1 MKNSEETIAKVM
13 AGLRD
18 GEQAVGMESR
28 ILQGLQARA
37 AQRTAPGWRSFMP
50 LWTVGRTPG
59 AAVLSFSCA
68 VGLTIVICIAVL
80 THHPLQIRAHSP
92 NSARAVRSA
101 AIAAPAVVVES
112 PQLRPR
118 GTRARPKET
127 MASLERNRRHN
138 KSPSSPST
146 QAVSHPAPPLPLTRQ
161 ERLLLHVV
169 RRVDPTQLAILN
181 PGLQAMQ
188 DAKEKYEFENFFG
201 LTTMR
206 GNE

>member
-59 AAVLSFSCA
+59 AATLSLYCA
-68 VGLTIVICIAVL
+68 VGLTIVFGIAVL
-80 THHPLQIRAHSP
+80 THHSRQIRAHST
-92 NSARAVRSA
+92 NNALAVSSA
-101 AIAAPAVVVES
+101 AIAAPTVLAEE

-118 GTRARPKET
+118 GTRARPKVAV
-127 MASLERNRRHN
+127 ASFEGNLRHN
-138 KSPSSPST
+138 KSLSSPST
-146 QAVSHPAPPLPLTRQ
+146 QKVSHPAPPLPLTRQ

-169 RRVDPTQLAILN
+169 RRVDPKQLAILN

-188 DAKEKYEFENFFG
+188 DAKEKDEFEKFFG
-201 LTTMR
+201 VTTMR